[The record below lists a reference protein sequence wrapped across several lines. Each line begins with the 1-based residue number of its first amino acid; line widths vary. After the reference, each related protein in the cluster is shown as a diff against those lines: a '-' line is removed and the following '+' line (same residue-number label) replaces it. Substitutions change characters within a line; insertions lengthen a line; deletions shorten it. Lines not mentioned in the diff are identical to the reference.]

1 MFLKSA
7 PGKFFL
13 LVLLLLMAV
22 AGLQAQDTTLTF
34 ISWQVDEPGVGDWWR
49 SAIEEFESRHEGVTI
64 DFTKVAR
71 PEYAD
76 TFLTLFAGG
85 TPPDIVHLAAFEFQ
99 QFADAGWMED
109 LAPWVENSDL
119 DLEGWAGQV
128 KCMWEGEMSCI
139 MLLYFGFVMV
149 VNDAILDSIDMEAPT
164 NWEEMLA
171 VLRAATQDTDGDGIV
186 DQWGICHHTNE
197 GSQYASQLLS
207 YVVGSGAYWTSAE
220 GEVTIDTPEM
230 AEGFSRWKTIFDE
243 GLSPLDLSSG
253 DCHQL
258 MMEGK
263 LATRME
269 GSWVYNFVRRAEP
282 EVQQHLRI
290 VPVPFEV
297 PVGGGS
303 NVIGMA
309 SEISDER
316 KQLVWDFIE
325 IITSQEWQEQ
335 FGVNVGNPA
344 PRPGTLTDAI
354 YEAVPHVDILVA
366 SQTTASDNGIDRS
379 PTGLQIVYNEFSK
392 LVRNEAQRMIA
403 DDADPAA
410 VVADLHNLAVE
421 LQQDM

>member
-1 MFLKSA
+1 MRRFSLLRLA
-7 PGKFFL
+7 
-13 LVLLLLMAV
+13 LVLALLTLS
-22 AGLQAQDTTLTF
+22 AGGALSQDTTLTF

-49 SAIEEFESRHEGVTI
+49 TAIEEFESNNEGVTI

-99 QFADAGWMED
+99 QFADAGWLED
-109 LAPWVENSDL
+109 LAPWVDNSELSL
-119 DLEGWAGQV
+119 DGWAGAV
-128 KCMWEGEMSCI
+128 KCQWEGETSCI

-149 VNDAILDSIDMEAPT
+149 VNDAILESIGHEAPT
-164 NWEEMLA
+164 NWDEMLA

-186 DQWGICHHTNE
+186 DQWGICHHTNA
-197 GSQYASQLLS
+197 GSQYASQMLS
-207 YVVGSGAYWTSAE
+207 YVVGSGGYWTSAE
-220 GEVTIDTPEM
+220 GEVTINTPEVT
-230 AEGFSRWKTIFDE
+230 EGFTRWKTIFDE

-290 VPVPFEV
+290 VRVPFDV

-303 NVIGMA
+303 NVIAMA

-316 KQLVWDFIE
+316 KALVWDFIE
-325 IITSQEWQEQ
+325 IVTSQEWQEQ
-335 FGVNVGNPA
+335 FGVFVGNPA

-354 YEAVPHVDILVA
+354 YEAVPHVDILLD
-366 SQTTASDNGIDRS
+366 SQTTASENGIDRS
-379 PTGLQIVYNEFSK
+379 PTGLQIVYNEFAK
-392 LVRNEAQRMIA
+392 LVRDEAQRMIA
-403 DDADPAA
+403 DDVDPAEVTA
-410 VVADLHNLAVE
+410 SLHDLAVE

>member
-1 MFLKSA
+1 MRRFSLLRLA
-7 PGKFFL
+7 
-13 LVLLLLMAV
+13 LVLALLTLS
-22 AGLQAQDTTLTF
+22 AGGALSQDTTLTF

-49 SAIEEFESRHEGVTI
+49 TAIAEFESNNEGVTI

-99 QFADAGWMED
+99 QFADAGWLED
-109 LAPWVENSDL
+109 LAPWVDNSELSL
-119 DLEGWAGQV
+119 DGWAGAV
-128 KCMWEGEMSCI
+128 KCQWEGETSCI

-149 VNDAILDSIDMEAPT
+149 VNDAILESIGHEAPT
-164 NWEEMLA
+164 NWDEMLA

-186 DQWGICHHTNE
+186 DQWGICHHTNA
-197 GSQYASQLLS
+197 GSQYASQMLS
-207 YVVGSGAYWTSAE
+207 YVVGSGGYWTSAE
-220 GEVTIDTPEM
+220 GEVTINTPEVT
-230 AEGFSRWKTIFDE
+230 EGFTRWKTIFDE

-290 VPVPFEV
+290 VRVPFDV

-303 NVIGMA
+303 NVIAMA

-316 KQLVWDFIE
+316 KALVWDFIE
-325 IITSQEWQEQ
+325 IVTSQEWQEQ
-335 FGVNVGNPA
+335 FGVFVGNPA

-354 YEAVPHVDILVA
+354 YEAVPHVDILLD
-366 SQTTASDNGIDRS
+366 SQTTASENGIDRS
-379 PTGLQIVYNEFSK
+379 PTGLQIVYNEFAK
-392 LVRNEAQRMIA
+392 LVRDEAQRMIA
-403 DDADPAA
+403 DDVDPAEVTA
-410 VVADLHNLAVE
+410 SLHDLAVE

>member
-1 MFLKSA
+1 MLLQSK
-7 PGKFFL
+7 PGKLAL
-13 LVLLLLMAV
+13 LIMLLLILA
-22 AGLQAQDTTLTF
+22 AGAQAQDTTLTF
-34 ISWQVDEPGVGDWWR
+34 VSWQVDEAIGDWWR
-49 SAIEEFESRHEGVTI
+49 SVIEEFESTHEGVTI
-64 DFTKVAR
+64 EFTKVAR

-99 QFADAGWMED
+99 QFADAGWLED
-109 LAPWVENSDL
+109 LAPWVENSEL

-128 KCMWEGEMSCI
+128 KCQWEGEMSCI
-139 MLLYFGFVMV
+139 MLLYFGFSMV
-149 VNDAILDSIDMEAPT
+149 VNDAILESVGLDAPT

-186 DQWGICHHTNE
+186 DQWGICHHSNE
-197 GSQYASQLLS
+197 GSQYASQMLS
-207 YVVGSGAYWTSAE
+207 YIVGSGAYWTSAE

-243 GLSPLDLSSG
+243 RLSPLDLSSG
-253 DCHQL
+253 DCSQL

-269 GSWVYNFVRRAEP
+269 GPWIYSFVQRAEP
-282 EVQQHLRI
+282 EVRENLRV

-303 NVIGMA
+303 NVIGMP

-316 KQLVWDFIE
+316 KELVWDFIE
-325 IITSQEWQEQ
+325 IATSQEWQEAY
-335 FGVNVGNPA
+335 GVAVGNPA
-344 PRPGTLTDAI
+344 PRPGTITDALI
-354 YEAVPHVDILVA
+354 EAVPHVEILQA
-366 SQTTASDNGIDRS
+366 SQSTASANGIDRS
-379 PTGLQIVYNEFSK
+379 PTGLQIVYNEFAK
-392 LVRNEAQRMIA
+392 MARAEAQRMIA
-403 DDADPAA
+403 DDVDPAE
-410 VVADLHNLAVE
+410 VVANLHNLALE

>member
-1 MFLKSA
+1 MFRSRQLITVFA
-7 PGKFFL
+7 VL
-13 LVLLLLMAV
+13 MLLLSAAAV
-22 AGLQAQDTTLTF
+22 SAQDTTLTF

-49 SAIEEFESRHEGVTI
+49 TAIEEFEGSHEGI
-64 DFTKVAR
+64 SIEFTKVAR

-85 TPPDIVHLAAFEFQ
+85 RPPDIVHLAAFEFQ
-99 QFADAGWMED
+99 QFADAGWLED
-109 LAPWVENSDL
+109 LAPWVENSALDL
-119 DLEGWAGQV
+119 DGWAGQE

-149 VNDAILDSIDMEAPT
+149 VNDAILEANDLATPT
-164 NWEEMLA
+164 NWEEYIE
-171 VLRAATQDTDGDGIV
+171 VLRATTQDTDGDGIV
-186 DQWGICHHTNE
+186 DQWGVCHHTNE
-197 GSQYASQLLS
+197 GSQYASQMLS
-207 YVVGSGAYWTSAE
+207 YIVGSGAYWTSAA

-230 AEGFSRWKTIFDE
+230 AEGFSRWKTVFDE

-282 EVQQHLRI
+282 EIQEHLRI
-290 VPVPFEV
+290 VRVPFAV

-303 NVIGMA
+303 NVIAMA

-316 KQLVWDFIE
+316 KALVWDFIE

-335 FGVNVGNPA
+335 FGVFVGNPA

-354 YEAVPHVDILVA
+354 YEAVPHVDILLE
-366 SQTTASDNGIDRS
+366 SQTTASENGIDRS
-379 PTGLQIVYNEFSK
+379 PTGLQIVYNEFAK
-392 LVRNEAQRMIA
+392 LVRDEAQRMIA
-403 DDADPAA
+403 DDADPAE
-410 VVADLHNLAVE
+410 VVANLHALAVE
-421 LQQDM
+421 LQQDG